1 MVNKIKKLFTN
12 LNNLQKLCLL
22 IVLSVLFFW
31 MLQSNR
37 PIPLKVGDRLIL
49 EYVSLS
55 IYFFGFIGVFL
66 FRDKKSKL

>member
-1 MVNKIKKLFTN
+1 
-12 LNNLQKLCLL
+12 
-22 IVLSVLFFW
+22 

-66 FRDKKSKL
+66 FRDKKS